1 MSIYKKFLYGYKFKM
16 GMNFYRL
23 PANTD
28 YTLCLELIN
37 TNTTL
42 WNDSK
47 ISVDKGTSRGLT
59 IGNVIIKKLS
69 HNYTDSRGKTVTIY
83 YHRIIVNFR
92 KLITIGRSFLH
103 ILVNIPLVGFLQSK
117 FPRKFS
123 GVFLIAYGIVGTL
136 ILAISIQIKFMT
148 ITPHLIS
155 NQQKWC
161 TTLI

>member
-1 MSIYKKFLYGYKFKM
+1 M

-69 HNYTDSRGKTVTIY
+69 HNYTDSRGKTATIY

-92 KLITIGRSFLH
+92 KLSLGDRFFLH
-103 ILVNIPLVGFLQSK
+103 F
-117 FPRKFS
+117 F
-123 GVFLIAYGIVGTL
+123 
-136 ILAISIQIKFMT
+136 
-148 ITPHLIS
+148 
-155 NQQKWC
+155 C
-161 TTLI
+161 